1 MTNKE
6 SLQRHLRQLDNRGYK
21 AYKDIQGNYDFS
33 EFTLIIDYVQGDP
46 FASPSKFR
54 VRVPPNIAQLPR
66 ELFNSRSREIALR
79 DYLTRQFDQA
89 AHSISSKRGTG
100 KSGLIAVTRFGQEVL
115 ERTSA
120 FIISSHTSDIE
131 DLGGVELRFA
141 VGLPASGR
149 SILGRQAAE
158 MLCEDIP
165 QIVSNSLKYANLN
178 AAECRRHVETVE
190 DADWLRQQLAQN
202 GLVAFVAD
210 GSILPRRSGV
220 DNSPLLNNAVAF
232 QSPPSLKVEF
242 NCPNR
247 GLISGMGISA
257 GLTLIVG
264 GGYHGKSTLLR
275 AIELGVYN
283 RIPGD
288 GREFV
293 VTNPAA
299 VKIRAEDGR
308 SVAGVDISPF
318 INHLPQGR
326 DTAQFYTENASGST
340 SQAAN
345 IIEALEVG
353 RRKKEEGR
361 GKKEEGR
368 GKKEEGR
375 GKREEGRR
383 KKEEG
388 RGKKEEAQSFVL
400 ETQLVAISEGDLV
413 PVLLVDEDTAATN
426 FMIRDRRMQELIAKH
441 KEPITPFI
449 DKVKLLYADCG
460 VSTILVMGGSGDYFD
475 VADTVIAMEN
485 FQADDV
491 TEKAK
496 EIAIN
501 YSISRAAEGGENF
514 GEITQRVPIPASLDP
529 SLGRRDVRVKVR
541 DVDELAFGTEEIDLG
556 AIEQIVDSG
565 QLRAIAA
572 AMVYAKQQYMDGKRT
587 LSEII
592 DLVMADIDAQGM
604 DILSPFPE
612 GDFAMFR
619 RFELAAVINR
629 LRSLSVVAK

>member
-21 AYKDIQGNYDFS
+21 AYKDIQGKYDFS
-33 EFTLIIDYVQGDP
+33 DFTLIIDYVQGDP

-54 VRVPPNIAQLPR
+54 VRVPPNIAQIPG

-89 AHSISSKRGTG
+89 AHSISSKRGSG
-100 KSGLIAVTRFGQEVL
+100 KSGLIAVTGFGQEVL

-120 FIISSHTSDIE
+120 FIISSNTSENE

-141 VGLPASGR
+141 VGLPAGGR

-165 QIVSNSLKYANLN
+165 QIVSNSLKYSHLN

-190 DADWLRQQLAQN
+190 DADWLRQQLAEN
-202 GLVAFVAD
+202 GLVAFVAE

-247 GLISGMGISA
+247 GWISGMGIPA
-257 GLTLIVG
+257 GITLIVG

-353 RRKKEEGR
+353 RRK
-361 GKKEEGR
+361 
-368 GKKEEGR
+368 
-375 GKREEGRR
+375 REEG
-383 KKEEG
+383 
-388 RGKKEEAQSFVL
+388 
-400 ETQLVAISEGDLV
+400 
-413 PVLLVDEDTAATN
+413 
-426 FMIRDRRMQELIAKH
+426 
-441 KEPITPFI
+441 
-449 DKVKLLYADCG
+449 
-460 VSTILVMGGSGDYFD
+460 
-475 VADTVIAMEN
+475 
-485 FQADDV
+485 
-491 TEKAK
+491 
-496 EIAIN
+496 
-501 YSISRAAEGGENF
+501 
-514 GEITQRVPIPASLDP
+514 
-529 SLGRRDVRVKVR
+529 
-541 DVDELAFGTEEIDLG
+541 
-556 AIEQIVDSG
+556 
-565 QLRAIAA
+565 
-572 AMVYAKQQYMDGKRT
+572 
-587 LSEII
+587 
-592 DLVMADIDAQGM
+592 
-604 DILSPFPE
+604 
-612 GDFAMFR
+612 
-619 RFELAAVINR
+619 
-629 LRSLSVVAK
+629 

>member
-1 MTNKE
+1 LRGLRFCSSGFNRRIFFQFPSSFSQMTNKE
-6 SLQRHLRQLDNRGYK
+6 NLRQHLLQLDNRSYK
-21 AYKDIQGNYDFS
+21 AYKDIQGSYDFS

-54 VRVPPNIAQLPR
+54 VRVPPNIAQIPR

-79 DYLTRQFDQA
+79 DYLTRQFDKA
-89 AHSISSKRGTG
+89 AYSISTKRGTG
-100 KSGLIAVTRFGQEVL
+100 KSGTIAVTRFGQEVL

-120 FIISSHTSDIE
+120 FIISSKTSEIG
-131 DLGGVELRFA
+131 DLGGVELRFT
-141 VGLPASGR
+141 VGLPAGGR

-165 QIVSNSLKYANLN
+165 RIVSQSLKYANLN

-190 DADWLRQQLAQN
+190 DADRLREQLAET
-202 GLVAFVAD
+202 GLVAFIAD

-220 DNSPLLNNAVAF
+220 DDRPLLNNAVAF
-232 QSPPSLKVEF
+232 ASPPSLKVEF

-247 GLISGMGISA
+247 GLISGMGIPA
-257 GLTLIVG
+257 GITSIIG

-293 VTNPAA
+293 VSNPAA

-326 DTAQFYTENASGST
+326 DTVQFYTENASGST

-353 RRKKEEGR
+353 RRQK
-361 GKKEEGR
+361 
-368 GKKEEGR
+368 
-375 GKREEGRR
+375 
-383 KKEEG
+383 
-388 RGKKEEAQSFVL
+388 
-400 ETQLVAISEGDLV
+400 EGDLV

-426 FMIRDRRMQELIAKH
+426 FMIRDRRMQELIAKD

-449 DKVKLLYADCG
+449 DKVRQLYADYG

-475 VADTVIAMEN
+475 VADTVIAMDN
-485 FQADDV
+485 FQAYDV

-496 EIAIN
+496 EIAQK
-501 YSISRAAEGGENF
+501 YSIDRAAEGGANF
-514 GEITQRVPIPASLDP
+514 GKISQRVPVPASLDP
-529 SLGRRDVRVKVR
+529 SRGRRDVRVKVR
-541 DVDELAFGTEEIDLG
+541 DVDEMAFGNEEIDLG
-556 AIEQIVDSG
+556 AVEQIVDSG

-587 LSEII
+587 LAEII
-592 DLVMADIDAQGM
+592 DLVMADIDDRGM

-612 GDFAMFR
+612 GNFAMFR
-619 RFELAAVINR
+619 RFELAAAINR